1 MANAH
6 AQPRI
11 QWARLQ
17 WLWPLCLF
25 VVCFS
30 FALHFGQRARL
41 TKILERRVDLEVLY
55 APSPQVL
62 EMSSLGFRTL
72 GADLLW
78 IRCLQFFTGVEGRKR
93 PPEQAKP
100 YIDGLLALDPFFKEA
115 YRWAGA
121 ALLMSSRGATAQDV
135 ELANSYLK
143 RAMDLYPTE
152 YQWPYGIGLNYAFW
166 TPVSDTAARAKNK
179 RVGVEFLER
188 AAQLDGAP
196 PHISTLIAALLF
208 DERNPAEMVRFI
220 KQAYLLENDPE
231 VRNMLAAWL
240 QKVGDDGALLDVR
253 RGERERGRWQASEY
267 PYLEQGLFLL
277 IGSRHVWDLGQG
289 LAARSDARMLSRD

>member
-1 MANAH
+1 MKNAH
-6 AQPRI
+6 TPPRVR
-11 QWARLQ
+11 WARLR

-30 FALHFGQRARL
+30 FALHLGQRARL
-41 TKILERRVDLEVLY
+41 TKDLERRVDLEVLY
-55 APSPQVL
+55 APSPRVL

-78 IRCLQFFTGVEGRKR
+78 IRCLQFFAGAEGRNR
-93 PPEQAKP
+93 PSEQAKP
-100 YIDGLLALDPFFKEA
+100 YIDGLLALDPHFKET

-121 ALLMSSRGATAQDV
+121 ALLMNSRGATTQDV
-135 ELANSYLK
+135 ELANGYLK

-166 TPVSDTAARAKNK
+166 TPVSDTAARAANK
-179 RVGVEFLER
+179 KIGVQFLER

-196 PHISTLIAALLF
+196 GHISTLIAALLF
-208 DERNPAEMVRFI
+208 DARNPAEMVRFI

-231 VRNMLAAWL
+231 IRNMLAAWL
-240 QKVGDDGALLDVR
+240 QKVGDDSALLDVR
-253 RGERERGRWQASEY
+253 RGERERSRWQASEY

-277 IGSRHVWDLGQG
+277 IGSRQVWDLGQG
-289 LAARSDARMLSRD
+289 LAAGGEAQALSRR